1 MSGVRQAP
9 DRDAANAAPSN
20 RPPTHMT
27 IEHLTEDPGTQPGP
41 QYKHRPVSDVGAS
54 VLLGPLGRHGV
65 ASSVTESRRYEGAM
79 TVMRSLRYR
88 HLISIPLLALAT
100 TAGAQ
105 SSDDSLVGLA
115 TRAAARLAVIQ
126 TPGSG
131 PRTDLTLED
140 AIARALERN
149 LDIAV
154 QRLTP
159 LVVDLNLAQALSAYS
174 PTFDTS
180 LSTNSSTS
188 PSSTQLDGGQRVVSD
203 RKVINTGITQAV
215 AWGGGRYTVD
225 FNNNRNASTNTFSS
239 FNPSYRS
246 SFQGSYTQPL
256 LRGFRIDS
264 TRQQIQVTRINRD
277 IADIDLRQLLTN
289 TVSSVQDAYWD
300 LVYATGTLE
309 VQRQALE
316 LAETLIRDNEARVE
330 IGTMAPI
337 EIVSARSEAAQRRQS
352 LAQAEQNLATA
363 ELALK
368 QLIVGGTDD
377 EYWAATLNPV
387 DLPTL
392 EVPPI
397 DLEEAIRTALD
408 ERTDIARSRRQLDI
422 NNVNLSSLSN
432 SRLPAVDLVGTY
444 QLQGQGGTRFNR
456 TGLGGSV
463 FQEIPG
469 GIGDAFNQLYDVDFP
484 TWNIQLN
491 VSYPL
496 GQSAADAQYA
506 RARIQ
511 VQQVQAQLRQLGL
524 QVATEVTNA
533 VLQIQGISRRIEAS
547 TAARELAEEQ
557 LAAEQSK
564 FAAGLQTNFFVVQAQ
579 RDLATAQDTELRA
592 ILDQQKALVEF
603 DRVQRTSLSG
613 AGISIVQ

>member
-1 MSGVRQAP
+1 
-9 DRDAANAAPSN
+9 
-20 RPPTHMT
+20 
-27 IEHLTEDPGTQPGP
+27 
-41 QYKHRPVSDVGAS
+41 
-54 VLLGPLGRHGV
+54 
-65 ASSVTESRRYEGAM
+65 
-79 TVMRSLRYR
+79 MRSLRYR

-126 TPGSG
+126 IPGSG
-131 PRTDLTLED
+131 PQTDLTLED

-154 QRLTP
+154 QRLNP

-203 RKVINTGITQAV
+203 RKVVNTGITQAV

-225 FNNNRNASTNTFSS
+225 FNNNRQASTNTFSS

-392 EVPPI
+392 EVPAI

-456 TGLGGSV
+456 TGLGGLV

-484 TWNIQLN
+484 TWNLQLT

-533 VLQIQGISRRIEAS
+533 VLQIQGIARRIEAS
-547 TAARELAEEQ
+547 TAARELATEQ

>member
-1 MSGVRQAP
+1 
-9 DRDAANAAPSN
+9 
-20 RPPTHMT
+20 
-27 IEHLTEDPGTQPGP
+27 
-41 QYKHRPVSDVGAS
+41 
-54 VLLGPLGRHGV
+54 
-65 ASSVTESRRYEGAM
+65 
-79 TVMRSLRYR
+79 MRSLRYR

-126 TPGSG
+126 IPGSG

-154 QRLTP
+154 QRLNP
-159 LVVDLNLAQALSAYS
+159 LVVDLNLAQALAAYS

-533 VLQIQGISRRIEAS
+533 VLQIQGIARRIEAS
-547 TAARELAEEQ
+547 TAARELATEQ

>member
-1 MSGVRQAP
+1 
-9 DRDAANAAPSN
+9 
-20 RPPTHMT
+20 
-27 IEHLTEDPGTQPGP
+27 
-41 QYKHRPVSDVGAS
+41 
-54 VLLGPLGRHGV
+54 
-65 ASSVTESRRYEGAM
+65 
-79 TVMRSLRYR
+79 MRSLRYR

-126 TPGSG
+126 IPGSG

-154 QRLTP
+154 QRLNP

-203 RKVINTGITQAV
+203 RKVVNTGITQAV

-225 FNNNRNASTNTFSS
+225 FNNNRQASTNTFSS

-256 LRGFRIDS
+256 LRGFKIDS

-392 EVPPI
+392 EVPAI

-456 TGLGGSV
+456 TGLGGLV

-469 GIGDAFNQLYDVDFP
+469 GIRDAFNQLYDVDFP
-484 TWNIQLN
+484 TWNLQLT

-533 VLQIQGISRRIEAS
+533 VLQIQGIARRIEAS
-547 TAARELAEEQ
+547 TAARELATEQ

-564 FAAGLQTNFFVVQAQ
+564 FVAGLQTNFFVVQAQ

>member
-1 MSGVRQAP
+1 M
-9 DRDAANAAPSN
+9 
-20 RPPTHMT
+20 
-27 IEHLTEDPGTQPGP
+27 
-41 QYKHRPVSDVGAS
+41 
-54 VLLGPLGRHGV
+54 LLGPLGRHGV

-154 QRLTP
+154 QRLNP
-159 LVVDLNLAQALSAYS
+159 LVVDLNLAQALAAYS

-533 VLQIQGISRRIEAS
+533 VLQIQGVARRIEAS
-547 TAARELAEEQ
+547 TAARELATEQ

>member
-1 MSGVRQAP
+1 
-9 DRDAANAAPSN
+9 
-20 RPPTHMT
+20 
-27 IEHLTEDPGTQPGP
+27 
-41 QYKHRPVSDVGAS
+41 
-54 VLLGPLGRHGV
+54 
-65 ASSVTESRRYEGAM
+65 
-79 TVMRSLRYR
+79 MRSLRYR

-126 TPGSG
+126 IPGSG

-154 QRLTP
+154 QRLNP

-203 RKVINTGITQAV
+203 RKVVNTGITQAV

-225 FNNNRNASTNTFSS
+225 FNNNRQASTNTFSS

-256 LRGFRIDS
+256 LRGFKIDS

-456 TGLGGSV
+456 TGLGGLV

-484 TWNIQLN
+484 TWNLQLT

-533 VLQIQGISRRIEAS
+533 VLQIQGIARRIEAS
-547 TAARELAEEQ
+547 TAARELATEQ

-564 FAAGLQTNFFVVQAQ
+564 FVAGLQTNFFVVQAQ

>member
-1 MSGVRQAP
+1 
-9 DRDAANAAPSN
+9 
-20 RPPTHMT
+20 
-27 IEHLTEDPGTQPGP
+27 
-41 QYKHRPVSDVGAS
+41 
-54 VLLGPLGRHGV
+54 
-65 ASSVTESRRYEGAM
+65 
-79 TVMRSLRYR
+79 MRSLRYR

-131 PRTDLTLED
+131 PRTELTLED

-154 QRLTP
+154 QRLNP
-159 LVVDLNLAQALSAYS
+159 LVVDLNLAQALAAYS

-392 EVPPI
+392 EVPAI

-456 TGLGGSV
+456 TGLGGLV

-469 GIGDAFNQLYDVDFP
+469 GITDAFNQLYDVDFP
-484 TWNIQLN
+484 TWNVQLT

-511 VQQVQAQLRQLGL
+511 IQQVQAQLRQLGL

-533 VLQIQGISRRIEAS
+533 VLQIQGVARRIEAS
-547 TAARELAEEQ
+547 TAARELATEQ

>member
-1 MSGVRQAP
+1 
-9 DRDAANAAPSN
+9 
-20 RPPTHMT
+20 
-27 IEHLTEDPGTQPGP
+27 
-41 QYKHRPVSDVGAS
+41 
-54 VLLGPLGRHGV
+54 
-65 ASSVTESRRYEGAM
+65 
-79 TVMRSLRYR
+79 MRSLRYR
-88 HLISIPLLALAT
+88 HLISIPILALAT

-105 SSDDSLVGLA
+105 NSDDSLVGLA

-131 PRTDLTLED
+131 PQSDLTLED

-154 QRLTP
+154 QRLNP
-159 LVVDLNLAQALSAYS
+159 QVVDLNLAQALSAYS

-180 LSTNSSTS
+180 LSTNSSTN

-203 RKVINTGITQAV
+203 RKVVNTGITQAV

-256 LRGFRIDS
+256 LRGFKIDS

-277 IADIDLRQLLTN
+277 IADIDLRQLMTN

-456 TGLGGSV
+456 SGLGGTV
-463 FQEIPG
+463 FEEIPG
-469 GIGDAFNQLYDVDFP
+469 GITDAFNQLYDADFP
-484 TWNIQLN
+484 NWNIQLT

>member
-1 MSGVRQAP
+1 
-9 DRDAANAAPSN
+9 
-20 RPPTHMT
+20 
-27 IEHLTEDPGTQPGP
+27 
-41 QYKHRPVSDVGAS
+41 
-54 VLLGPLGRHGV
+54 
-65 ASSVTESRRYEGAM
+65 
-79 TVMRSLRYR
+79 MRSVRYR
-88 HLISIPLLALAT
+88 HLISIPMLALAT

-105 SSDDSLVGLA
+105 SSDDGRGGLA
-115 TRAAARLAVIQ
+115 TQAAARLAVIQ
-126 TPGSG
+126 TPGNG
-131 PRTDLTLED
+131 PRSDLTLED

-154 QRLTP
+154 ERLNP
-159 LVVDLNLAQALSAYS
+159 QVVDLTLAQQLSAYR

-180 LSTNSSTS
+180 LSNNSRTN
-188 PSSTQLDGGQRVVSD
+188 PSSTQLDGGEAVVSETA
-203 RKVINTGITQAV
+203 VANTGITQAM
-215 AWGGGRYTVD
+215 AWGGGRYEVN
-225 FNNNRNASTNTFSS
+225 FNNNRSTSTNAFSS

-246 SFQGSYTQPL
+246 TFQASYTQPL
-256 LRGFRIDS
+256 LRGFVIDQ

-277 IADIDLRQLLTN
+277 IADIDLRQTMTN
-289 TVSSVQDAYWD
+289 TVSSVRNAYWD
-300 LVYATGTLE
+300 LVYATQTLA
-309 VQRQALE
+309 VQQQALE

-337 EIVSARSEAAQRRQS
+337 DVVQARSEAAARRQT
-352 LAQAEQNLATA
+352 LAQAEQNLATS

-368 QLIVGGTDD
+368 QLIVSGTDD

-392 EVPPI
+392 DPEPI
-397 DLEEAIRTALD
+397 DLEAAIRLALE

-422 NNVNLSSLSN
+422 NNVNLSAMRN
-432 SRLPAVDLVGTY
+432 NTLPSVDLVGSY
-444 QLQGQGGTRFNR
+444 QLQGQGGTRFER
-456 TGLGGSV
+456 SGLGGDV
-463 FQEIPG
+463 FSQIPG
-469 GIGDAFNQLYDVDFP
+469 GIGDAFDQLFDASFP
-484 TWNIQLN
+484 VWTVQLN
-491 VSYPL
+491 VSYPI
-496 GQSAADAQYA
+496 GQSAADAAYA

-524 QVATEVTNA
+524 QVATEITNA

-547 TAARELAEEQ
+547 IAARELAEEQ

-564 FAAGLQTNFFVVQAQ
+564 FGAGMSTNFFVVQAQ

-603 DRVQRTSLSG
+603 DRVQRTSLSQ

>member
-1 MSGVRQAP
+1 
-9 DRDAANAAPSN
+9 
-20 RPPTHMT
+20 
-27 IEHLTEDPGTQPGP
+27 
-41 QYKHRPVSDVGAS
+41 
-54 VLLGPLGRHGV
+54 
-65 ASSVTESRRYEGAM
+65 
-79 TVMRSLRYR
+79 MRSLRYR

-126 TPGSG
+126 IPGSG
-131 PRTDLTLED
+131 PRTALTLED

-154 QRLTP
+154 QRLNP

-256 LRGFRIDS
+256 LRGLRIDS

-533 VLQIQGISRRIEAS
+533 VLQIQGVARRIEAS
-547 TAARELAEEQ
+547 TAARELATEQ

>member
-1 MSGVRQAP
+1 
-9 DRDAANAAPSN
+9 
-20 RPPTHMT
+20 
-27 IEHLTEDPGTQPGP
+27 
-41 QYKHRPVSDVGAS
+41 
-54 VLLGPLGRHGV
+54 
-65 ASSVTESRRYEGAM
+65 
-79 TVMRSLRYR
+79 MRSLRYR

-126 TPGSG
+126 IPGSG

-154 QRLTP
+154 QRLNP
-159 LVVDLNLAQALSAYS
+159 LVVDLNLAQALAAYS

-203 RKVINTGITQAV
+203 RKVVNTGITQAV

-225 FNNNRNASTNTFSS
+225 FNNNRQASTNTFSS

-256 LRGFRIDS
+256 LRGFKIDS

-392 EVPPI
+392 EVPAI

-456 TGLGGSV
+456 TGLGGLV

-484 TWNIQLN
+484 TWNLQLT

-533 VLQIQGISRRIEAS
+533 VLQIQGIARRIEAS
-547 TAARELAEEQ
+547 TAARELATEQ

>member
-1 MSGVRQAP
+1 
-9 DRDAANAAPSN
+9 
-20 RPPTHMT
+20 
-27 IEHLTEDPGTQPGP
+27 
-41 QYKHRPVSDVGAS
+41 
-54 VLLGPLGRHGV
+54 
-65 ASSVTESRRYEGAM
+65 
-79 TVMRSLRYR
+79 MRSLRYR

-126 TPGSG
+126 IPGSG

-154 QRLTP
+154 QRLNP

-203 RKVINTGITQAV
+203 RKVVNTGITQAV

-225 FNNNRNASTNTFSS
+225 FNNNRQASTNTFSS

-256 LRGFRIDS
+256 LRGFKIDS

-484 TWNIQLN
+484 TWNLQLT

-511 VQQVQAQLRQLGL
+511 IQQVQAQLRQLGL

-533 VLQIQGISRRIEAS
+533 VLQIQGVARRIEAS
-547 TAARELAEEQ
+547 TAARELATEQ